1 MFAFKRFYVTIIIVS
16 GTNNKYKY
24 FWEDISWNYYK
35 GKHLLLWALRTK
47 RSIAWGIARSLHNA
61 GAKLIFT
68 YAGERLER
76 NVRELADTL
85 EGQESLVLPCDVTND
100 EELTAC
106 FETIKKLVQF
116 TVLHT
121 VSLLQIVTT

>member
-1 MFAFKRFYVTIIIVS
+1 M
-16 GTNNKYKY
+16 
-24 FWEDISWNYYK
+24 ELLQ
-35 GKHLLLWALRTK
+35 GKHLLLWK
-47 RSIAWGIARSLHNA
+47 CCEPKKYCMGIARSLHNA

-106 FETIKKLVQF
+106 FETIKQSWYNSRCSALYCFCK
-116 TVLHT
+116 
-121 VSLLQIVTT
+121 S